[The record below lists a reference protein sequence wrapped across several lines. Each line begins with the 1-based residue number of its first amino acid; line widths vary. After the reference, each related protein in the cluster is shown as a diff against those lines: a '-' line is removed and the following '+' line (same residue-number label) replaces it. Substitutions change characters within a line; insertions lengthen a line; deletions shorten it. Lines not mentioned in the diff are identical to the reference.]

1 MDFYDVLDQT
11 VALLQQRGRV
21 TYNALKLQFHLDDD
35 QLAVL
40 KEELLYAHPQVVDDV
55 GRGLRWTGDTAVPQA
70 PAPSAP
76 QPTPTPASQEDPPQT
91 ATPGIIP
98 RLPEAERRQLTVL
111 FWDLADS
118 TRLSGQLD
126 LEDLRE
132 VVLAYQ
138 ATCVEMIQRFD
149 GYIAQ
154 YLGDGLLVYFSYPQA
169 HEDDAQRAV
178 RTGLGILDAMG
189 TLNTRLQ
196 QAKGIRLAVRLGIHT
211 GPVVVGTMGSGGR
224 HEQLALGET
233 PNIAAR
239 LQSLAAPDT
248 VAISDTTYRLVQ
260 GCFRCNDLGLHSLR
274 GVETPLQVYC
284 ALGESAAQ
292 SRLDV
297 AGATGLTPLVG
308 RELEVGLL
316 QERWAQS
323 TDGLG
328 QVVLVSGEAGIGK
341 SRLVHVLTER
351 VADDG
356 APRLTLRCSPYHTN
370 SAFYP
375 VIEHLQRLLQW
386 HRDATPAA
394 RLTALEQALQTA
406 NLPLLEEEMVL
417 RVTGGKPLPAEVLA
431 QIVAKTDGIPLF
443 VEELVKTILE
453 AGLVQED
460 AGRYVLTGPLPPLAI
475 PATLQDALMARLD
488 RLAVVKDVAQL
499 SAVLGREFPY
509 ELLLAAAL
517 DEVTLQQALAQLV
530 GAELLY
536 QRGVPPQATYLFK
549 HALIQD
555 TAYQSLL
562 QRTRQQYHQRI
573 AQVLTS
579 RFPETVEGQPEVAAH
594 HYNEA
599 GLTNE
604 AIDYWQRAG
613 QQALQRSAYAEAMSH
628 LTRALDLLTT
638 LPESRARSQQELVVQ
653 MTLGIVLRATK
664 GQAAPEVERLYTHA
678 HELCERVG
686 EPLQRFRVLWGLW
699 MVYSNRGEYPP
710 MLQVGEQL
718 LSLAERLQDPDLLL
732 EAYHA
737 LWASYFLG
745 GELAAARPHFE
756 QGLRLY
762 EPQRH
767 RTHAA
772 LYSGHDP
779 GVCCHQLA
787 APSLWLLGYPDQAV
801 ANSQAALALAQQL
814 AHPYTLTLALYFAAM
829 VHHLCR
835 DVPLTQARA
844 EALMTVAT
852 DQEFPLHLAQ
862 AMPLRGWTLSESGR
876 VEEGIAQIHQGLAA
890 YQATGATRDRP
901 YYLALLAEASAKV
914 GQTTEGLE
922 ALAEALATL
931 TKGGVPWWE
940 AELYR
945 LRGELL
951 LLSTDNEA
959 AAEACFHQALDI
971 APRQQARSLEL
982 RATMSLARL
991 WQRQGKRAE
1000 AHQVLA
1006 PISGWF
1012 TEGFDTVDLQ
1022 EAKAL
1027 LETLT

>member
-1 MDFYDVLDQT
+1 
-11 VALLQQRGRV
+11 
-21 TYNALKLQFHLDDD
+21 
-35 QLAVL
+35 
-40 KEELLYAHPQVVDDV
+40 
-55 GRGLRWTGDTAVPQA
+55 
-70 PAPSAP
+70 
-76 QPTPTPASQEDPPQT
+76 
-91 ATPGIIP
+91 
-98 RLPEAERRQLTVL
+98 
-111 FWDLADS
+111 
-118 TRLSGQLD
+118 
-126 LEDLRE
+126 
-132 VVLAYQ
+132 
-138 ATCVEMIQRFD
+138 
-149 GYIAQ
+149 
-154 YLGDGLLVYFSYPQA
+154 
-169 HEDDAQRAV
+169 
-178 RTGLGILDAMG
+178 
-189 TLNTRLQ
+189 
-196 QAKGIRLAVRLGIHT
+196 
-211 GPVVVGTMGSGGR
+211 
-224 HEQLALGET
+224 
-233 PNIAAR
+233 
-239 LQSLAAPDT
+239 
-248 VAISDTTYRLVQ
+248 
-260 GCFRCNDLGLHSLR
+260 
-274 GVETPLQVYC
+274 
-284 ALGESAAQ
+284 
-292 SRLDV
+292 
-297 AGATGLTPLVG
+297 
-308 RELEVGLL
+308 
-316 QERWAQS
+316 
-323 TDGLG
+323 
-328 QVVLVSGEAGIGK
+328 
-341 SRLVHVLTER
+341 
-351 VADDG
+351 
-356 APRLTLRCSPYHTN
+356 
-370 SAFYP
+370 
-375 VIEHLQRLLQW
+375 
-386 HRDATPAA
+386 
-394 RLTALEQALQTA
+394 
-406 NLPLLEEEMVL
+406 
-417 RVTGGKPLPAEVLA
+417 
-431 QIVAKTDGIPLF
+431 
-443 VEELVKTILE
+443 
-453 AGLVQED
+453 
-460 AGRYVLTGPLPPLAI
+460 
-475 PATLQDALMARLD
+475 
-488 RLAVVKDVAQL
+488 
-499 SAVLGREFPY
+499 
-509 ELLLAAAL
+509 
-517 DEVTLQQALAQLV
+517 
-530 GAELLY
+530 
-536 QRGVPPQATYLFK
+536 
-549 HALIQD
+549 
-555 TAYQSLL
+555 
-562 QRTRQQYHQRI
+562 
-573 AQVLTS
+573 
-579 RFPETVEGQPEVAAH
+579 
-594 HYNEA
+594 
-599 GLTNE
+599 
-604 AIDYWQRAG
+604 
-613 QQALQRSAYAEAMSH
+613 
-628 LTRALDLLTT
+628 
-638 LPESRARSQQELVVQ
+638 
-653 MTLGIVLRATK
+653 LRATK

-931 TKGGVPWWE
+931 TKSGVPWWE